1 MNANG
6 SATVHKGSIPLTHSS
21 ANPSYSGLCTTHPI
35 IRKAQLADPVSW
47 TSREE
52 WVASFI

>member
-21 ANPSYSGLCTTHPI
+21 ANPSYSGLCTTPPI